1 MDQGP
6 MEMPEP
12 RGWTRADALE
22 LARSVA
28 IQLVVA
34 VTLAVGAALV
44 WGAASERPF
53 REALTVTSLVTA
65 AALPILGTIGQ
76 VHDAH
81 LGLDA
86 PHAMKQSRG
95 DGDGL
100 LTPLGVMLFVSL
112 PVAAA
117 GMWLGA

>member
-34 VTLAVGAALV
+34 AVLAVGAALV
-44 WGAASERPF
+44 WSAASERLF

-65 AALPILGTIGQ
+65 GALPILGTIGQ
-76 VHDAH
+76 VHAAH

-86 PHAMKQSRG
+86 PDAMKQSRG